1 VIEGTCVKESLVRR
15 ARAINAGDA
24 PKAAEFITRSTP
36 VPGRL
41 ARLLPGLLHQL
52 ISEEVLS
59 GVVVEHIRDGHVRPE
74 LAAVGLSGFVSE
86 TWADS
91 FLASPAPHI
100 ELILL
105 DLASRDAQGPAFL
118 THDEIAQAN
127 AGDSLT
133 LVPLLWL
140 QVTEDYDD
148 PEAHVLLRLGQQNFL
163 SRHRGY
169 RLTRIIKEMWAER
182 AFAFQGG
189 GFQEHCRI
197 PAGTPLSFNPEAALG
212 RDHIIFTVTRQ
223 EVEANWPGT
232 AVGLLFAHEPPR
244 CGFTRAEQQ
253 VLTLAADGLTDA
265 RIAQDLGI
273 SAAAVSMRWRSIYT
287 RFLEGAPLALRF
299 EEASTG
305 ARGLEKRR
313 HVIGFVSEHPE
324 ELRPYARPARRNGK
338 NGD

>member
-1 VIEGTCVKESLVRR
+1 MRESLVRR

-24 PKAAEFITRSTP
+24 SKAAEFITRYTP
-36 VPGRL
+36 VPDRL
-41 ARLLPGLLHQL
+41 ARVLPGLLQQL
-52 ISEEVLS
+52 IAEEILS
-59 GVVVEHIRDGHVRPE
+59 GVVIEHIHNGDTRPE
-74 LAAVGLSGFVSE
+74 FAAVGLSGFVSE
-86 TWADS
+86 TWADG

-100 ELILL
+100 ELVLL
-105 DLASRDAQGPAFL
+105 DLASRDAHEPAFL
-118 THDEIAQAN
+118 TFDEIAQAN

-148 PEAHVLLRLGQQNFL
+148 PEAHALLRLGQQNFL
-163 SRHRGY
+163 GRHRGY
-169 RLTRIIKEMWAER
+169 RLTRIVKEIWAER

-197 PAGTPLSFNPEAALG
+197 PAGTPLSFNPERALG
-212 RDHIIFTVTRQ
+212 RDHLIFTVTRQ

-253 VLTLAADGLTDA
+253 VLSLAADGLTDA
-265 RIAQDLGI
+265 RIAQDLCV

-287 RFLEGAPLALRF
+287 RFQEGAPPALRF
-299 EEASTG
+299 EEATDG
-305 ARGLEKRR
+305 ARGQEKRR
-313 HVIGFVSEHPE
+313 HVIAFVSEHAE
-324 ELRPYARPARRNGK
+324 ELRPYARPARRNGR